1 MEPRVLWRFI
11 KNMAILIFVTFS
23 LWALWEM
30 WGRERPGDYATRQG
44 DIRLSEGSYREALA
58 SFDRALRER
67 PNHRGALMGR
77 ALVFIQTKKYDEA
90 LAELTHLIDYL
101 RKSLEPS
108 DATGVAQLA
117 AAHANRG
124 IVLDRRGRYREALA
138 DYLQALRIDRGA
150 VKGPGIIDRVIYGT
164 PAPATVRD
172 RAAYLEK
179 QLALPP
185 ERRLLRAPEIDAAQR
200 MHKP

>member
-1 MEPRVLWRFI
+1 MNPRVLRRFVR
-11 KNMAILIFVTFS
+11 NMAILIFATFS

-30 WGRERPGDYATRQG
+30 WEREEPGDYATRQG
-44 DIRLSEGSYREALA
+44 DIRLSEGSLEEALA

-77 ALVFIQTKKYDEA
+77 ALVFIRMKRYDEA
-90 LAELTHLIDYL
+90 TAELDRLIDHL
-101 RKSLEPS
+101 GKSLDPT
-108 DATGVAQLA
+108 DATGVALLA

-124 IVLDRRGRYREALA
+124 IVRDRRGRHREALA
-138 DYLQALRIDRGA
+138 DYVEALRIDRGA
-150 VKGPGIIDRVIYGT
+150 VKGPGLIDRVIYGT
-164 PAPATVRD
+164 PSPATVRG
-172 RAAYLEK
+172 RAVYLEK

-185 ERRLLRAPEIDAAQR
+185 EERLLRVPELDAAQR

>member
-1 MEPRVLWRFI
+1 MSPRVLKRFI
-11 KNMAILIFVTFS
+11 RNMALLVFVMFS

-30 WGRERPGDYATRQG
+30 WAREEPGDYATRQG
-44 DIRLSEGSYREALA
+44 DIRLSEGSLEEALA

-77 ALVFIQTKKYDEA
+77 ALVFIRMKKYEEA
-90 LAELTHLIDYL
+90 LAELGHLIDHL
-101 RKSLEPS
+101 GKSLDPT
-108 DATGVAQLA
+108 DATGVALLA

-124 IVLDRRGRYREALA
+124 IVRDRRGRHREALA
-138 DYLQALRIDRGA
+138 DYVEALRIDRGA
-150 VKGPGIIDRVIYGT
+150 VTGPGLIDKVIYGT
-164 PAPATVRD
+164 PRPATVRD
-172 RAAYLEK
+172 RAVYLKK

-185 ERRLLRAPEIDAAQR
+185 EERLLRVPEIDAAQR